1 MDSTNTNTITVELP
15 VLKDVLSVQ
24 NVCERDAHILF
35 DEPTHKYTITVDP
48 DSKYTSV
55 TTWIHEHFPKF
66 DANKIINTMLAS
78 RNYKEGH
85 KYWNMTREEIL
96 ALWDTNRDG
105 KAQQGT
111 HLHYFIECF
120 MNNDRIKKEKG
131 YTHKDL
137 YEDYVLNTN
146 DNNANASNYLKPKES
161 LELCKEWGYF
171 IKYIQDIPGLKPY
184 RTEWRVYDED
194 LKISGSIDMIYENE
208 DGSLTI
214 YDWKRCANITKTNSW
229 NKYAT
234 TYCISHLP
242 DTNFWHYAIQLN
254 MYKYILETKYGKRVD
269 GLYLVKLHPDDSF
282 NSYEILEVPF
292 LEEEM
297 KELVDIRIKE
307 IKKEI

>member
-1 MDSTNTNTITVELP
+1 MDSTNTNTNTNTVELL
-15 VLKDVLSVQ
+15 VLKEVLSVQ
-24 NVCERDAHILF
+24 NSYEKDSHILF
-35 DEPTHKYTITVDP
+35 DEPTHKYTITEDP
-48 DSKYTSV
+48 ESKYTSV
-55 TTWIHEHFPKF
+55 TTWIHTHFPKF

-85 KYWNMTREEIL
+85 KYWNMTREDIL
-96 ALWDTNRDG
+96 AMWDKNRDE

-111 HLHYFIECF
+111 NLHYFIECF
-120 MNNDRIKKEKG
+120 MNNDRIRKG
-131 YTHKDL
+131 YTHKEL
-137 YEDYVLNTN
+137 YEDYILNST
-146 DNNANASNYLKPKES
+146 YLKPKES
-161 LELCKEWGYF
+161 FELCKEWDYF

-214 YDWKRCANITKTNSW
+214 YDWKRCANITKTNNW

-282 NSYEILEVPF
+282 GSYDILEVPF
-292 LEEEM
+292 LEKEM
-297 KELVDIRIKE
+297 KELLDVRIKE
-307 IKKEI
+307 INKAI